1 MEALVIKSDSKKDL
15 NKLKKLIQDMGMEST
30 LLSNEDIEDL
40 GLSILIEEADRNQ
53 KVSRDEIMKKLNG
66 K

>member
-40 GLSILIEEADRNQ
+40 GLSILIEEADRN
-53 KVSRDEIMKKLNG
+53 KTVSRDEIMKKLNG